1 VLYKSLI
8 LGVLFSIG
16 IFAVKS
22 GVGIA
27 YLAGKKK
34 SMRGILFVVLLYA
47 LSYGA
52 VFGVA
57 ALILRCF
64 DPVRH
69 LGVIQAFIQSGMIV
83 HLAMAVL
90 MLVWGILLL
99 KGKKT
104 SSVIDSNRS
113 QAWMI
118 LALPCPVCMTVILLS
133 SAFLIT
139 CFPDHPKVIVFF
151 LYLAFVVVGLVS
163 LGVVYRFQRW
173 AMVSSEALL
182 GAAMLLV
189 AAYFLVSVT
198 VMPQFAE
205 LDKVYRLASHAGD
218 SPSVNAFHMIM
229 LVGLAIAAFGA
240 GYGITFV
247 KIRRGK

>member
-1 VLYKSLI
+1 MLYKSLI
-8 LGVLFSIG
+8 LGVVFSIG

-27 YLAGKKK
+27 YVAGKKK
-34 SMRGILFVVLLYA
+34 SVRDILFVVLLYA
-47 LSYGA
+47 LAYAA
-52 VFGVA
+52 VFGIA
-57 ALILRCF
+57 ASILPRF

-69 LGVIQAFIQSGMIV
+69 LGAIQAFIGSGMIV
-83 HLAMAVL
+83 HLALAAL
-90 MLVWGILLL
+90 MLAWGILLL

-104 SSVIDSNRS
+104 SSAIDSHRS
-113 QAWMI
+113 RAWLI
-118 LALPCPVCMTVILLS
+118 LALPCPVCITVILFS

-139 CFPDHPKVIVFF
+139 CFPDHPTIIVFT
-151 LYLAFVVVGLVS
+151 LYLAFVSVGLVS
-163 LGVVYRFQRW
+163 LALAYRFQRW

-218 SPSVNAFHMIM
+218 SPSVNGFHLIMMAAF
-229 LVGLAIAAFGA
+229 AIAAFGA
-240 GYGITFV
+240 GYGVTFA
-247 KIRRGK
+247 KIRREK